1 VGLCSSPVTTT
12 CTRGCCGVPSAGAT
26 PRYRVVGRE
35 ELDLARSW
43 LTTFQAS
50 QAFCFWKKKKILHC
64 HATGLTDES
73 KQLSADDHRA
83 LHEALEQQRGRE
95 ASYDMSQLRTR
106 SRGQLHVI
114 TNSTVISQLYL
125 ATQNK
130 NSLLISAS
138 AQLYS
143 PHNSTRHT
151 KHKALC
157 LSLVHAPGAHLLLR
171 RLVHA
176 LALRLGHA
184 VALVVA
190 RHHAVHHRHLVEH
203 VLRRLSVATRH
214 ASGTLCT
221 DSQNSKRRRLVPGLF
236 NVLLGV
242 RRVRTFST
250 RRGAVAE
257 IT

>member
-1 VGLCSSPVTTT
+1 VGVAPVGARHGEGEVPLPTTTPRARHASHTNLTFIVFSTTARAISRGGLRAGVVGLCSSPVTTT

-151 KHKALC
+151 KQKHSAC
-157 LSLVHAPGAHLLLR
+157 L
-171 RLVHA
+171 
-176 LALRLGHA
+176 
-184 VALVVA
+184 
-190 RHHAVHHRHLVEH
+190 
-203 VLRRLSVATRH
+203 
-214 ASGTLCT
+214 
-221 DSQNSKRRRLVPGLF
+221 
-236 NVLLGV
+236 
-242 RRVRTFST
+242 
-250 RRGAVAE
+250 
-257 IT
+257 